1 MQYIRRRWRLI
12 LILLSAAV
20 LVSLGA
26 VWLWLAKTSPVGAW
40 SRTLVPWL
48 IENGDLLRAVAAV
61 LSIIGFFVGLMIR
74 RSRRTAEM
82 RETPP
87 LAQVALED
95 LFARYGRGFTVPWM
109 TRDMFYAFDLAR
121 TPRVVITGGPRRGKT
136 RAALELIREAQDAT
150 LIGVGRVF
158 EPYPY
163 AFNTRR
169 ASILVRQ
176 IRASISLYSPLVVFI
191 DDLPLHFTGETSSI
205 PTTAGEKDEEQTQEV
220 NDLENLAEALDALAQ
235 RQVCYVVATAR
246 PEQMRAGVH
255 DQWLRRSGFTFVEMH
270 DVTPDEQEEIFVRAA
285 ETWGLGVDDSAR
297 AALRSR
303 HTGAPGLPVRIV
315 GLHAAT
321 KFGPTLTAHSV
332 ETVAAALDGKDA
344 AADRD
349 RSRAQPRGQIGLFDG
364 FGEAFRTKAAS
375 VRSTILRIGNEA
387 RRAASAVRRPPLPL
401 WRRRDPDEEE
411 SKSDESS

>member
-1 MQYIRRRWRLI
+1 M
-12 LILLSAAV
+12 
-20 LVSLGA
+20 
-26 VWLWLAKTSPVGAW
+26 
-40 SRTLVPWL
+40 
-48 IENGDLLRAVAAV
+48 
-61 LSIIGFFVGLMIR
+61 
-74 RSRRTAEM
+74 
-82 RETPP
+82 
-87 LAQVALED
+87 
-95 LFARYGRGFTVPWM
+95 
-109 TRDMFYAFDLAR
+109 
-121 TPRVVITGGPRRGKT
+121 
-136 RAALELIREAQDAT
+136 
-150 LIGVGRVF
+150 
-158 EPYPY
+158 
-163 AFNTRR
+163 
-169 ASILVRQ
+169 
-176 IRASISLYSPLVVFI
+176 
-191 DDLPLHFTGETSSI
+191 
-205 PTTAGEKDEEQTQEV
+205 

-349 RSRAQPRGQIGLFDG
+349 RSRAKPRGQIGLFDG
-364 FGEAFRTKAAS
+364 FGEAFRAKAAS
-375 VRSTILRIGNEA
+375 VRSTMLRIGNEA
-387 RRAASAVRRPPLPL
+387 RRAASGVRRPPLPL
-401 WRRRDPDEEE
+401 WRRSDSDEEE